1 MNRQSFQSVGCISSL
16 ALSHSWSGTRNSTHR
31 RRTQRLHFSATCALS
46 KNSLSVHSSL
56 DIDMALATEIET
68 PGMEQQASLLSDF
81 ASIPSISAVW
91 AFEGY
96 RGVRVSM
103 ELTQRDLPGN
113 MQRRFMSQ
121 FQLDDQT
128 LEGGQVDISLPQEM
142 KDTTFIAPS
151 PSGSKMIVVKE
162 GGSEKSSAILQVWNR
177 LSMEYE
183 LVVPEKMHGSVMN
196 DGWFGSRA
204 SWSADEAFV
213 AYVAEVCAAYKHLIA
228 C

>member
-1 MNRQSFQSVGCISSL
+1 
-16 ALSHSWSGTRNSTHR
+16 
-31 RRTQRLHFSATCALS
+31 
-46 KNSLSVHSSL
+46 
-56 DIDMALATEIET
+56 MALATEIET

-91 AFEGY
+91 AFDGY

-103 ELTQRDLPGN
+103 ELTQKDLPGN

-128 LEGGQVDISLPQEM
+128 LKGGQVDISLPLEI
-142 KDTTFIAPS
+142 KDAIFISPS

-162 GGSEKSSAILQVWNR
+162 GETEKSSAVVQVWNR

-213 AYVAEVCAAYKHLIA
+213 AYVAEVCAAYLSA
-228 C
+228 